1 MQSDAGDAV
10 SPATFLNASSQ
21 PPCPTGGLTVCVCVC
36 VVSEYRSRF
45 TSEETVLFCLRVMV
59 GVIILYDHVHPAG
72 AFVKTSNIDVCLS
85 LSLTHT
91 LTHTHNLSQTGLH
104 DLIWFRTREQD
115 LWQEG

>member
-1 MQSDAGDAV
+1 M

-21 PPCPTGGLTVCVCVC
+21 PPCPTGGLTVCVC

-72 AFVKTSNIDVCLS
+72 AFVKTSNIDVRLS
-85 LSLTHT
+85 H
-91 LTHTHNLSQTGLH
+91 THTHGGRGGTLADPRPTEPELPAASVCVCSQ
-104 DLIWFRTREQD
+104 
-115 LWQEG
+115 